1 MSIERAIEAAKEVH
15 GLSDVEATADNKYVQ
30 GILAVMEQE
39 DAKIAQEELTYN
51 ALEYLAK
58 TDWYVSR
65 KAETGKDIPE
75 DVLRKRAN
83 ARVAIV

>member
-15 GLSDVEATADNKYVQ
+15 GLSDAEATADNKYVQ
-30 GILAVMEQE
+30 SILAVMLE
-39 DAKIAQEELTYN
+39 DDVKIAQEELKFD

-65 KAETGKDIPE
+65 KAETGKIIPE
-75 DVLRKRAN
+75 DVLRMRAN
-83 ARVAIV
+83 ARAAIV